1 MKEDYL
7 WDKTGEDAEI
17 QDLENALKA
26 FRYRETAP
34 PALEQKVF
42 TLEKAKPRGLFQIF
56 GFGFAA
62 LAAVVAVFSVVW
74 FQINDSKAPVV
85 EIIAENNAPKR
96 PGKIAGDSFIAPP
109 DLESAKTDEQPPK
122 PSNQPKFVRTRQ
134 AAPPAAISPK
144 KAGRPDKKAPDKNQI
159 EPAETLTA
167 EERYAYDQLMLALS
181 ITGSKLRIVQ
191 DKIRGIEE
199 QNAVIETAK

>member
-17 QDLENALKA
+17 QGLENALKA

-34 PALEQKVF
+34 PALPQKVF
-42 TLEKAKPRGLFQIF
+42 TLDKAKPRKFFQTF

-74 FQINDSKAPVV
+74 FQIAGSQIPVGETVAEKSEPRIENPPAEEKFAAAPRLTPVV
-85 EIIAENNAPKR
+85 KPENPPPSARRGDIKIRQRSAPIIR
-96 PGKIAGDSFIAPP
+96 P
-109 DLESAKTDEQPPK
+109 E
-122 PSNQPKFVRTRQ
+122 
-134 AAPPAAISPK
+134 
-144 KAGRPDKKAPDKNQI
+144 KAVLRNTVSK

-167 EERYAYDQLMLALS
+167 EEKYAYDQLMLALS

-191 DKIRGIEE
+191 DKIKGIEE